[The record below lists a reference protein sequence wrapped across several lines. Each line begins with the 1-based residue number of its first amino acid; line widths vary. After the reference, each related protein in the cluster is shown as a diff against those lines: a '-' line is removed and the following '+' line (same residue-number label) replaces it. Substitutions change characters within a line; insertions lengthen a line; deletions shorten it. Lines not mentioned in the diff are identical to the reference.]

1 MKLKWILTLIGEI
14 EGTEE
19 VAGIGIEER
28 LEVGDGQRER
38 EGEEMEEREGRDLWG
53 YEISLPF

>member
-1 MKLKWILTLIGEI
+1 MKMKLKWILTLIGEI

-38 EGEEMEEREGRDLWG
+38 GRGNGGERRKRFVG
-53 YEISLPF
+53 I